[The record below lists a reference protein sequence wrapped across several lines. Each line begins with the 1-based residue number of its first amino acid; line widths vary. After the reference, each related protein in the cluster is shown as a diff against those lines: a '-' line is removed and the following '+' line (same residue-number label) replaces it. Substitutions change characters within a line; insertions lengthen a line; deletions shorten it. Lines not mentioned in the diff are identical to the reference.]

1 MLIKNLINPLLFL
14 KLNKI
19 NKSIELF
26 EQAQLLMPGGV
37 NSPVRAFKN
46 IGGNPIFFEKAKGAY
61 LYDADGN
68 EYIDYIGSWGPMIM
82 GHSHPKIVEAIK
94 TQAELGTSYGAPTG
108 LESDVAVLI
117 KKCVPSIEKIRMV
130 NSGTEATMSTIRL
143 ARGYTN
149 RDKIIKFD
157 GCYHGHV
164 DSLLIKAGSGVL
176 TFGLP
181 DSPGI
186 PEDLAKHT
194 SSCSFNNKEEFLKV
208 FEAVKED
215 LAAVIVEPIA
225 GNMGFVPG
233 EKDFLKLLREITTSN
248 NSLLIFD
255 EVMSGFRVSLGGAQ
269 EIFNIQPDLTA
280 LGKVIGGGLPVGA
293 FGGKKEIMDCLA
305 PIGPVYQAGTLSGNP
320 LAMAAGSALLNLII
334 EENPYKELEKNAS
347 IILEG
352 ISDMMQSS
360 GIPFSTNQIG
370 GMFGF
375 FFSEKLPTNIEEV
388 AKSDDKMFSSFL
400 NSCINNG
407 IYFAPSKYE
416 AGFISAMHKNLEI
429 EKTLGIVKKIIDK
442 GI

>member
-1 MLIKNLINPLLFL
+1 M
-14 KLNKI
+14 NKI
-19 NKSIELF
+19 EKSIALF
-26 EQAQLLMPGGV
+26 HQAKSLMPGGV

-46 IGGNPIFFEKAKGAY
+46 INGNPIFFEKAQGAY
-61 LYDADGN
+61 LFDADGN
-68 EYIDYIGSWGPMIM
+68 KYIDYIGSWGPMIM
-82 GHSHPKIVEAIK
+82 GHSHPDIVNAIK
-94 TQAELGTSYGAPTG
+94 KQAELGTSYGAPTG
-108 LESDVAVLI
+108 LESDVAELI
-117 KKCVPSIEKIRMV
+117 IKNVSSIEKIRMV
-130 NSGTEATMSTIRL
+130 NSGTEATMSSIRL
-143 ARGYTN
+143 ARGFTN

-194 SSCSFNNKEEFLKV
+194 ITCPYNDISAFIEIFNS
-208 FEAVKED
+208 VKDD

-233 EKDFLKLLREITTSN
+233 TEEFLQTLRSYTESN

-269 EIFNIQPDLTA
+269 EIFNIKPDITA

-293 FGGKKEIMDCLA
+293 FGGKKEIMDFLA
-305 PIGPVYQAGTLSGNP
+305 PEGPVYQAGTLSGNP
-320 LAMAAGSALLNLII
+320 LAMAAGSTLLKLLI
-334 EENPYKELEKNAS
+334 ENNPYKKLEENAKLM
-347 IILEG
+347 LEG
-352 ISDMMQSS
+352 MNEIMSS
-360 GIPFSTNQIG
+360 AGIPFSKNQIG

-375 FFSEKLPTNIEEV
+375 FFSEELPLNINDVSKTN
-388 AKSDDKMFSSFL
+388 DKTFSMFI
-400 NSCINNG
+400 NACIKNG

-416 AGFISAMHKNLEI
+416 AGFISSMHSNKEI
-429 EKTLGIVKKIIDK
+429 DETLDVVGNIIKKEI
-442 GI
+442 

>member
-1 MLIKNLINPLLFL
+1 
-14 KLNKI
+14 LNKI
-19 NKSIELF
+19 DKSIALF
-26 EQAQLLMPGGV
+26 DQAKSLMPGGV

-46 IGGNPIFFEKAKGAY
+46 INGNPIFFEKAQGAY

-68 EYIDYIGSWGPMIM
+68 KYIDYIGSWGPMIM
-82 GHSHPKIVEAIK
+82 GHSHPEIVNAIK
-94 TQAELGTSYGAPTG
+94 NQAEVGTSYGAPTS
-108 LESDVAVLI
+108 LESNVAELI
-117 KKCVPSIEKIRMV
+117 IKNVPSIEKIRMV
-130 NSGTEATMSTIRL
+130 NSGTEATMSSIRL
-143 ARGYTN
+143 ARGFTN

-194 SSCSFNNKEEFLKV
+194 VTCPYNDSAAFIEVFNS
-208 FEAVKED
+208 VKDD

-233 EKDFLKLLREITTSN
+233 TEEFLQTLRSYTESN

-269 EIFNIQPDLTA
+269 EIFGITPDITA

-293 FGGKKEIMDCLA
+293 FGGKKEIMDYLA
-305 PIGPVYQAGTLSGNP
+305 PEGPVYQAGTLSGNP
-320 LAMAAGSALLNLII
+320 LAMAAGSTLLNLLI
-334 EENPYKELEKNAS
+334 EKNPYKKLEERTKLM
-347 IILEG
+347 LEG
-352 ISDMMQSS
+352 MNEIMSS
-360 GIPFSTNQIG
+360 AGIPFSTNQIG

-375 FFSEKLPTNIEEV
+375 FFSEELPLNIDDV
-388 AKSDDKMFSSFL
+388 AKTNDQTFSAFI
-400 NSCINNG
+400 NACIKNG
-407 IYFAPSKYE
+407 IYFAPSKFE
-416 AGFISAMHKNLEI
+416 AGFISSMHNNKVIDE
-429 EKTLGIVKKIIDK
+429 TLDVVGNIIKKGNIK
-442 GI
+442 Q

>member
-1 MLIKNLINPLLFL
+1 MI
-14 KLNKI
+14 LNKI
-19 NKSIELF
+19 ERSIALFNQAKS
-26 EQAQLLMPGGV
+26 LMPGGV

-46 IGGNPIFFEKAKGAY
+46 INGNPIFFEKAQGAY

-68 EYIDYIGSWGPMIM
+68 KYVDYIGSWGPMIM
-82 GHSHPKIVEAIK
+82 GHSHPEVVNAIK
-94 TQAELGTSYGAPTG
+94 KQVELGTSYGAPTS
-108 LESDVAVLI
+108 LESDVASLI
-117 KKCVPSIEKIRMV
+117 IKNVPSIEKIRMV
-130 NSGTEATMSTIRL
+130 NSGTEATMSAIRL

-149 RDKIIKFD
+149 RNKIIKFD

-164 DSLLIKAGSGVL
+164 DSLLIKAGSGVS

-194 SSCSFNNKEEFLKV
+194 ITCPYNDVEAFIEIFNS
-208 FEAVKED
+208 VKDD
-215 LAAVIVEPIA
+215 LATVIVEPIA

-233 EKDFLKLLREITTSN
+233 TEEFLKTIRSYTETN

-269 EIFNIQPDLTA
+269 EIFNIKPDLTA

-293 FGGKKEIMDCLA
+293 FGGKEKIMNYLA
-305 PIGPVYQAGTLSGNP
+305 PEGPVYQAGTLSGNP
-320 LAMAAGSALLNLII
+320 LAMAAGATLLNLLITR
-334 EENPYKELEKNAS
+334 NPFTELEEKAKLMLNGMKE
-347 IILEG
+347 I
-352 ISDMMQSS
+352 MVSS

-375 FFSEKLPTNIEEV
+375 FFSEELPKNINDVSKTNDE
-388 AKSDDKMFSSFL
+388 MFSSFI
-400 NSCINNG
+400 NACIKNG

-416 AGFISAMHKNLEI
+416 AGFISATHGNMEI
-429 EKTLGIVKKIIDK
+429 DKTLEVVNKIVKTGEINK
-442 GI
+442 

>member
-1 MLIKNLINPLLFL
+1 M
-14 KLNKI
+14 NKI

-215 LAAVIVEPIA
+215 LAAVIVEPIE